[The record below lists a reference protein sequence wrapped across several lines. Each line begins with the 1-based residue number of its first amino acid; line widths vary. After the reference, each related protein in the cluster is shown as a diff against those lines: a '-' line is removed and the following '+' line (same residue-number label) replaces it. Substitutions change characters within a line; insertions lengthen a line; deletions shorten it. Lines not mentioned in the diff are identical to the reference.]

1 MFLLGIDPPST
12 YKLPGDLIF
21 RLKSALI
28 VLFAVADEALPEED
42 YSNRATID
50 LSNQLP
56 GDLISHLES
65 ALNSQDDRVKKFKD
79 KKLEP
84 KVLSKVQVDNILESA
99 NIKTMDG
106 CLKILAELHVSEALE
121 DSE

>member
-1 MFLLGIDPPST
+1 MT
-12 YKLPGDLIF
+12 
-21 RLKSALI
+21 
-28 VLFAVADEALPEED
+28 EAD

-50 LSNQLP
+50 LSNKLP
-56 GDLISHLES
+56 GDLISQLES

>member
-1 MFLLGIDPPST
+1 MEE
-12 YKLPGDLIF
+12 
-21 RLKSALI
+21 
-28 VLFAVADEALPEED
+28 AVTEAD

-50 LSNQLP
+50 LSNKLP
-56 GDLISHLES
+56 GDLISQLES